1 MKSKTDYRA
10 ESQKHY
16 AAIAAYIDLHFVE
29 ENFCA
34 PMPLACATMPA
45 EPTFGADR
53 AAAPLKKE
61 YKAAGAMPHT
71 TALPDLAQAAPKP
84 SSTAL
89 EAYLEQVK
97 DESFSE
103 MLLRLIDEKGMKD
116 AECYKKA
123 NVDKRLFSKIRSNPL
138 YKPGKQ
144 TALAF
149 IFALELPY
157 EQACEMLK
165 KAGFAFSPANK
176 ADLICEYYIKQGIYN
191 LFIVNG
197 SLFDFDQPLIGNFQ

>member
-1 MKSKTDYRA
+1 MKLKTDYRA

-16 AAIAAYIDLHFVE
+16 AAIAAYIDMHFIE
-29 ENFCA
+29 EKLCA
-34 PMPLACATMPA
+34 PMPSACAAIPVA
-45 EPTFGADR
+45 PQFGTDR

-61 YKAAGAMPHT
+61 YKAAGALPRT
-71 TALPDLAQAAPKP
+71 TVPADLVQAEPET
-84 SSTAL
+84 SSATL

-157 EQACEMLK
+157 VQACEMLK
-165 KAGFAFSPANK
+165 KAGYAFSPANK

-191 LFIVNG
+191 LFIVNQ
-197 SLFDFDQPLIGNFQ
+197 SLFDFDQPLIGSF

>member
-1 MKSKTDYRA
+1 MKLKTDYRA

-16 AAIAAYIDLHFVE
+16 AAIAAYIDLHFIE
-29 ENFCA
+29 EKLCA
-34 PMPLACATMPA
+34 PMPSACAAIPA
-45 EPTFGADR
+45 APQFGTDR
-53 AAAPLKKE
+53 AARPLKKE
-61 YKAAGAMPHT
+61 NKAAGALPRT
-71 TALPDLAQAAPKP
+71 TVPADLVQAEPET
-84 SSTAL
+84 SSAIL

-165 KAGFAFSPANK
+165 KAGYAFSPANK

-191 LFIVNG
+191 LFIVNQ
-197 SLFDFDQPLIGNFQ
+197 SLFDFDQPLIGSF